1 MREPPQKSISRRVTV
16 HGKSQ
21 HKLQNDQ
28 KLLLKNN
35 ENKAPPEK

>member
-1 MREPPQKSISRRVTV
+1 MVKASIKIRKRP
-16 HGKSQ
+16 
-21 HKLQNDQ
+21 LQSDQ

>member
-1 MREPPQKSISRRVTV
+1 MVKASI
-16 HGKSQ
+16 
-21 HKLQNDQ
+21 KLQNDQ